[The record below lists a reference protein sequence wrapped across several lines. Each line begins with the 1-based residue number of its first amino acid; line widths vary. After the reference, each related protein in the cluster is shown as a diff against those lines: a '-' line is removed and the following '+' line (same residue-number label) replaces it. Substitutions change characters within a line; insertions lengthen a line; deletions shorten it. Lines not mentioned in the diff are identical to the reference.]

1 MPINSKRKGAVG
13 EREAVHFLNNL
24 GYDTHRTSQVC
35 GQDSADIE
43 GIDGL
48 HIEVKR
54 QEKTSIEQWMQ
65 QSERDAGYTGG
76 IPIVLHRRN
85 RETWKVTI
93 RAKIFFKLWKLL
105 LKAYDIQT
113 IWRELYER

>member
-13 EREAVHFLNNL
+13 EREAAHFLTNL
-24 GYDTHRTSQVC
+24 GFNVRRTSQVC

-93 RAKIFFKLWKLL
+93 RAEEFFKLWS
-105 LKAYDIQT
+105 KAH
-113 IWRELYER
+113 ER